1 MSLIHRLSARAH
13 FLLSPLLAAR
23 FHHRPLSCNSPLHPL
38 PILHHL
44 PRRSVILATS
54 HICSRSREALI
65 RGGFVGDRLR
75 PRVRQEEGLGS
86 HQLRRA
92 TPWWRGC
99 PHPVRRKGCFVSP
112 LPTGSRFIAILATRG
127 LNVSTSI
134 ASLLLLQ
141 QDLRTHPSQR
151 NHRAYPP
158 SGVLHRFC
166 RSCDASRRRRHS
178 DGGRAESRV
187 REENYAPT
195 RSYGQSSRLRGKF
208 PL

>member
-127 LNVSTSI
+127 LNV
-134 ASLLLLQ
+134 
-141 QDLRTHPSQR
+141 
-151 NHRAYPP
+151 
-158 SGVLHRFC
+158 
-166 RSCDASRRRRHS
+166 RR
-178 DGGRAESRV
+178 
-187 REENYAPT
+187 P
-195 RSYGQSSRLRGKF
+195 SRLSSSCSKIFGPIHPKGIIERTLPLESFIGFVDPATLPDDAGIQTEDELRVEYARRTMLPLGAMVNLHDFEVRF